1 MTKEQAEKIAKQIA
15 SDYAKYQNTSWS
27 LVEAITEALTA
38 TSVKV
43 PEIGEKHLET
53 ELWLKISYWK
63 PYLHFCPEFD
73 GLLIDKGDLEF
84 KYCKCFPEWAIKR
97 MQGND

>member
-1 MTKEQAEKIAKQIA
+1 MTREQAEKIAKQIA

-43 PEIGEKHLET
+43 PELKEIQKTSIET
-53 ELWLKISYWK
+53 LG
-63 PYLHFCPEFD
+63 LHAPFASINAFNQ
-73 GLLIDKGDLEF
+73 GAL
-84 KYCKCFPEWAIKR
+84 WAIKR
-97 MQGND
+97 MSNEEKEML